1 MIQVEP
7 CKGCG
12 TIVLVGEMMGLRA
25 KCDPSPL
32 DAQEAVRALLAGRE
46 LHRVTYIGG
55 RPANLSPARPAVL
68 EKLRVA
74 EPGERP
80 MVVGSHTCPTTNGL
94 SAPLSAPQKAGGT
107 SAPKGG
113 GRPPVPPSRPFSGP
127 STDSST
133 RASAPDAS
141 RKGLERPSD
150 SRTTECSACGTPIT
164 LDAPETA
171 VLVHLG
177 ATLVDAF
184 HAGECPIA

>member
-12 TIVLVGEMMGLRA
+12 TIVLMGEMMGLRA

-32 DAQEAVRALLAGRE
+32 DAQEAVAALLAGRE

-80 MVVGSHTCPTTNGL
+80 MVVGSHACPTTNG
-94 SAPLSAPQKAGGT
+94 SAPAWRPSSTPGGT
-107 SAPKGG
+107 TPPKGG
-113 GRPPVPPSRPFSGP
+113 GRPPAPPSRPSSG
-127 STDSST
+127 SLTDSST
-133 RASAPDAS
+133 HASAPDAS
-141 RKGLERPSD
+141 QKGLQRPSD
-150 SRTTECSACGTPIT
+150 GRTAPCSTCGTPIT

-171 VLVHLG
+171 VLIHLG

-184 HAGECPIA
+184 HTACP